1 MNMNMSRLS
10 PLSLG
15 LSMGIIWG
23 GIVFLMG
30 LLAHFFEY
38 GTAFVTSMGVIYVGY
53 EPSIIGAA
61 IGGAIG
67 LIDALVIGLL
77 IAWLY
82 NGLLSCCCKK

>member
-1 MNMNMSRLS
+1 MNMQKLS

-15 LSMGIIWG
+15 LSMGVIWG
-23 GIVFLMG
+23 VMIVLMG
-30 LLAHFFEY
+30 LMAHFFEY

-53 EPSIIGAA
+53 EPSIVGSF

-67 LIDALVIGLL
+67 FIDALIVGLL

-82 NGLLSCCCKK
+82 NGFLSCCCKK